1 MKGEFATILSSPR
14 LLELL
19 KNSRSE
25 VKRDE
30 LKKNLSL
37 SSSRLA
43 QVLKKAEELEL
54 VERVDDKIFVLPKG
68 KVILKFVDTVERY
81 GRFLEVFGE
90 YLNVYDLSDIPNWL
104 VARFYE
110 LGDVRVIERKE
121 DFLSPHGKFLENLT
135 FSKEIYG
142 YATVLFGEYIE
153 FFLEMAEKGK
163 KIEIIVTR
171 EIFRKILENYKK
183 EFLRGLRYNNVKF
196 YVSRRDFKFSFV
208 VTDKYFSISFY
219 FTNGLFDY
227 RRDFVSESES
237 ARRWGF
243 DLFNYVRS
251 NADIVSIEKLKE

>member
-19 KNSRSE
+19 KELRGE

-30 LKKNLSL
+30 LKKNLNL
-37 SSSRLA
+37 SKSRFA
-43 QVLKKAEELEL
+43 QVLKKAEELGL
-54 VERVDDKIFVLPKG
+54 LDKRDDKIFVLPKG
-68 KVILKFVDTVERY
+68 TTVLKFIDVIERY
-81 GRFLEVFGE
+81 GRFLEVFGV
-90 YLNVYDLSDIPNWL
+90 YLNVYDLNDIPDWL
-104 VARFYE
+104 MERFYE
-110 LGDVRVIERKE
+110 LGDVIVVERKE
-121 DFLSPHGKFLENLT
+121 DFLSPHNEFLENIA

-142 YATVLFGEYIE
+142 YATVLFDEYIE
-153 FFLEMAEKGK
+153 FFLEIAEKGK

-171 EIFRKILENYKK
+171 EILRKILENYKK
-183 EFLRGLRYNNVKF
+183 EFLGGLRYNNVKF
-196 YVSRRDFKFSFV
+196 YVSRRDFKFSFI

-219 FTNGLFDY
+219 FRNGLFDY
-227 RRDFVSESES
+227 KRDFVSRSES